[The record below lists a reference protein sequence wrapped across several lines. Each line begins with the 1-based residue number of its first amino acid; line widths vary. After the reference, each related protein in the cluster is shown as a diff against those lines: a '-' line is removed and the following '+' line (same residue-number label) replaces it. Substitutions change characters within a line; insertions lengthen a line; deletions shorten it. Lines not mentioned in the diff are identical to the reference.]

1 MGRVKNKWRG
11 GVIFITL
18 LLQFHY
24 FILLETANTQKNEMF
39 LLRTF
44 LGNVNASVFACRY
57 RQIYKFSFRKQFLEI
72 L

>member
-1 MGRVKNKWRG
+1 MES
-11 GVIFITL
+11 GVIFITI

-24 FILLETANTQKNEMF
+24 FISLETANTQKNEAF
-39 LLRTF
+39 LSRIC

-57 RQIYKFSFRKQFLEI
+57 RQIYKFSFRKQILEI